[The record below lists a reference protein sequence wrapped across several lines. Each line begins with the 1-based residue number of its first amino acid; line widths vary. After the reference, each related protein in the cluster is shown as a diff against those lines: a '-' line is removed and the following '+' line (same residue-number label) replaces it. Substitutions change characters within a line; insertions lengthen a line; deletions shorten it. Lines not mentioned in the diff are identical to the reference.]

1 MYFFR
6 RMASK
11 KKHWSDDDMRKALSS
26 CKDDG
31 MLIYAAAKQHGIPRM
46 TLSDRVLGKVA
57 INAPIGHPTAL
68 SMCEE
73 DSLLHYIT
81 YMHERRFP
89 IDRSQVIALAWAIDL
104 KREPEKRV
112 FGGQGPSLH
121 WWRGFRDRHPQL
133 GMRKGESIDRGR
145 VANADHQIIDKYF
158 DVLQETLDHILFS
171 IATNR
176 QFI

>member
-1 MYFFR
+1 
-6 RMASK
+6 
-11 KKHWSDDDMRKALSS
+11 MRKALSS

-31 MLIYAAAKQHGIPRM
+31 MSIYAAAKQHGIPRM

-57 INAPIGHPTAL
+57 INAEIGHPTAL

-104 KREPEKRV
+104 KREPEKREPEKREPEKRV

-145 VANADHQIIDKYF
+145 VANADHQIIISILMSYKRRS
-158 DVLQETLDHILFS
+158 TLMRCTIDHILFS

>member
-31 MLIYAAAKQHGIPRM
+31 MSIYAAAKQHGIPRM

-57 INAPIGHPTAL
+57 INAQIGHPTAL

-73 DSLLHYIT
+73 DSLLHYIR

-104 KREPEKRV
+104 KLEPEK
-112 FGGQGPSLH
+112 
-121 WWRGFRDRHPQL
+121 
-133 GMRKGESIDRGR
+133 
-145 VANADHQIIDKYF
+145 
-158 DVLQETLDHILFS
+158 
-171 IATNR
+171 
-176 QFI
+176 